1 MTTHQNNNLNEIL
14 YEVWE
19 EYFSDV
25 PRKNLIIV
33 KYGKFSK
40 QRLGS
45 IKWCQNL
52 KGVKGIYKHFEKEH
66 LVQDDKR
73 ITLIILTRYFSLPGV
88 PPYVIKTT
96 LAHEL
101 VHYTHGFNSP
111 LPKLFKN
118 PHQGGII
125 KREIIKRGLA
135 KEYKLSEE
143 WLKKNWVKFIKNTTI
158 R

>member
-1 MTTHQNNNLNEIL
+1 MDIYPNNNLQEML
-14 YEVWE
+14 YDIWE
-19 EYFSDV
+19 EHFSDV

-33 KYGKFSK
+33 KYGKYSR

-52 KGVKGIYKHFEKEH
+52 KGIKGIYKHFKNEH
-66 LVQDDKR
+66 KIQDDKR
-73 ITLIILTRYFSLPGV
+73 ITLIILTRYFSLPGI
-88 PPYVIKTT
+88 PDYVIKTT

-125 KREIIKRGLA
+125 KKELDKRGLIE
-135 KEYKLSEE
+135 EYRLSEE
-143 WLKKNWVKFIKNTTI
+143 WLKRNWIEFVKNSTA